1 MHTLE
6 FLSLSYSDDDVNSDH
21 PAKHPTRAN
30 AIADHFAD
38 FPQFML
44 QWPIETFKNKTIQCD
59 IFDKSLPHTLTFT
72 DSPKSYGLRDVFHF
86 MRGNLTG
93 MWNQGGAATNENN
106 QVKKATCRMSD
117 RSYVHHFPHLMQ
129 NIFPCFSLWR
139 RFPNAHHILDKTERF
154 DEWFFHTAP
163 LIRGMMDVL
172 RASNVTIIRSS
183 ANESVEETNS
193 SQVEDI
199 VARGNIITEHA
210 DAIKYGGYRMVQE
223 DDMYHVKRLTM
234 SALGL
239 SNVTDQACGS
249 TALHAASRRIPRIAV
264 SNRNGTRRLLGA
276 HLISELLQ
284 ENFELPYRPPIFFLE
299 NTTFKQQVQAFSNI
313 DILLSPHGAMLT
325 LIPFLPRCSS
335 VIEVVP
341 FAYPLGGYFSTLT
354 ALSGVNHSFIY
365 LGADMHNEYDPTLS
379 VHDQLK
385 ARDALL
391 CAPAHVL
398 VEAVRIQVDQWRRC
412 CEFSG

>member
-1 MHTLE
+1 MRRDPSSNKNPSMFCKQKAARLIAVASVIA
-6 FLSLSYSDDDVNSDH
+6 LSCINWRTSSNGLKLLQLAYNDLSYDNHAKS
-21 PAKHPTRAN
+21 PANIDAN
-30 AIADHFAD
+30 IDAITDHFED

-44 QWPIETFKNKTIQCD
+44 QWPIDTYEDDPNQCNN
-59 IFDKSLPHTLTFT
+59 FDKSLPHTLTFT
-72 DSPKSYGLRDVFHF
+72 NSPKSYRLEDVLLF
-86 MRGNLTG
+86 MRGNLTAL
-93 MWNQGGAATNENN
+93 WNQGGAATNENSGIDSLESGGAAAN
-106 QVKKATCRMSD
+106 VSVDVATTQIKTVTCRMSD
-117 RSYVHHFPHLMQ
+117 RGLAHHFPHLMQ

-276 HLISELLQ
+276 
-284 ENFELPYRPPIFFLE
+284 
-299 NTTFKQQVQAFSNI
+299 
-313 DILLSPHGAMLT
+313 
-325 LIPFLPRCSS
+325 
-335 VIEVVP
+335 
-341 FAYPLGGYFSTLT
+341 
-354 ALSGVNHSFIY
+354 
-365 LGADMHNEYDPTLS
+365 
-379 VHDQLK
+379 
-385 ARDALL
+385 
-391 CAPAHVL
+391 
-398 VEAVRIQVDQWRRC
+398 
-412 CEFSG
+412 